1 MFMFCKVA
9 SGRLLRVWPAHYKAV
24 SCLVFSE
31 DDSLL
36 ISGADDGLVNVWP
49 LLRSPHLAVELIFM
63 FFSLKH
69 LDLSENVN
77 NIQKAWCVRST
88 DEDHMDVRVLDL
100 CSCFKRTMVLMRL
113 STWPVLSGCW
123 TWEREEEEEEKGKWG
138 PCMAGLTT
146 HSQLQVF
153 LLDLVALVPL
163 LSPALLITLARWA
176 ADLLYSPPFLFQ
188 GQLFSYR
195 VKAFCGFRQFH
206 QTGSCL

>member
-1 MFMFCKVA
+1 
-9 SGRLLRVWPAHYKAV
+9 
-24 SCLVFSE
+24 
-31 DDSLL
+31 
-36 ISGADDGLVNVWP
+36 
-49 LLRSPHLAVELIFM
+49 M